1 MGMLKCTLIYLA
13 TLTALIGLVSCAGV
27 QDTTANASLQS
38 ASSGGGVHSS
48 VSPRAVDVQ
57 PFTMVRGVGVLP
69 GRIGERTTVGDITM
83 GYVTLNPPP
92 EALFTE
98 AIKSEL
104 SAAGHNVTGGQ
115 TKVSGVVERF
125 ALSTPA
131 TATYWDVTIDAA
143 LKVTVG
149 GTTRAYSDV
158 CVSRTYVWPSDKM
171 IADLSSK
178 CVSGI
183 ARRFAGDR
191 SIANA
196 L

>member
-1 MGMLKCTLIYLA
+1 MGMLKRISRCLVTP
-13 TLTALIGLVSCAGV
+13 TALIGLMSCVGV

-38 ASSGGGVHSS
+38 VSNGGGVLSS
-48 VSPRAVDVQ
+48 VSPRALSVQ

-69 GRIGERTTVGDITM
+69 GRIGERTTVGDVSM
-83 GYVTLNPPP
+83 GYVTLNPAP
-92 EALFTE
+92 EVLFTE

-104 SAAGHNVTGGQ
+104 SAAGHSVAGGPTRVT
-115 TKVSGVVERF
+115 GVVERF

-143 LKVTVG
+143 LKVSVG

-158 CVSRTYVWPSDKM
+158 CVSRTFAWPSDKM

-178 CVSGI
+178 CISGI
-183 ARRFAGDR
+183 ARKFAGDG

>member
-1 MGMLKCTLIYLA
+1 MGMLKWVSRYLA
-13 TLTALIGLVSCAGV
+13 TLAALIGLVSCAGV
-27 QDTTANASLQS
+27 KDTTANASLQG
-38 ASSGGGVHSS
+38 ASSGGGVLSS
-48 VSPRAVDVQ
+48 VSPRALNVQ
-57 PFTMVRGVGVLP
+57 PFTMLRGVGVLP
-69 GRIGERTTVGDITM
+69 GRIGERTTVGNVTM

-104 SAAGHNVTGGQ
+104 AAAGHSVTGGQ
-115 TKVSGVVERF
+115 TRVTGVVERF

-143 LKVTVG
+143 LKVSVG

-158 CVSRTYVWPSDKM
+158 CVSRTYAWPSDKM
-171 IADLSSK
+171 IADLSGK

-183 ARRFAGDR
+183 ARKFSGDR

>member
-1 MGMLKCTLIYLA
+1 MSELA
-13 TLTALIGLVSCAGV
+13 RLFHNSAAIVTFFALVACSGV
-27 QDTTANASLQS
+27 QDVTANATLKP
-38 ASSGGGVHSS
+38 ASGEGAALSS
-48 VSPRAVDVQ
+48 VAPRALTVE

-69 GRIGERTTVGDITM
+69 GRIGERTTVGDVTM

-92 EALFTE
+92 EVLFTE

-104 SAAGHNVTGGQ
+104 SAAGHSVAGGQ
-115 TKVSGVVERF
+115 KKVTGVVERF

-131 TATYWDVTIDAA
+131 TAVYWDVTIDAV
-143 LKVTVG
+143 LKVSV
-149 GTTRAYSDV
+149 GTTTRSYSDV
-158 CVSRTYVWPSDKM
+158 CVSRTYAWPSDKL
-171 IADLSSK
+171 IADLAGT

-183 ARRFAGDR
+183 AKRFSADR